1 MLRVAPLLI
10 AAGLLS
16 AVPLA
21 LGPDVVEFRGPP
33 GTVTPNLAAGA
44 NGRTIL
50 TWLEPDPSGSATL
63 RFATRT
69 GGRWS
74 APGTI
79 LTSDRF
85 FVNWADFPSLIET
98 ADGQW
103 VVHFLEKT
111 EAKPYAYHVRLM
123 TSKDRGQTW
132 SQPFTAHEDKSPTE
146 HGFVAMVPR
155 PGAGADL
162 LWLDGRAMGG
172 PEGGPMGVRT
182 RGLGASGRLE
192 PENELDSRTCECCQA
207 TMARTTEGLIAA
219 YRDRSEGEVR
229 DIAVTRQ
236 VEGRW
241 TRPTIVAADN
251 WVHRACPVNGPSLAA
266 DGRQV
271 ALVWYTGVGD
281 APQVSAVLS
290 TDAGATF
297 GPRVRVNEGTTLGR
311 VHAVALGN
319 GAFAVVW
326 LEDGKDG
333 QAVWKLRRVDQGGR
347 LGPPREVA
355 TVTRAR
361 LAGFPRLALNGT
373 DLLLTFTASG
383 PEGGVRVL
391 RLPPPPAGPGS

>member
-1 MLRVAPLLI
+1 MLRLAPLLI
-10 AAGLLS
+10 ATGLLS
-16 AVPLA
+16 A
-21 LGPDVVEFRGPP
+21 GPFVDSADTIEFSGPP
-33 GTVTPNLAAGA
+33 GTVTPNLAVGA

-50 TWLEPDPSGSATL
+50 TWLEPDGSGSAAL

-74 APGTI
+74 QPGTI
-79 LTSDRF
+79 LTSDKF

-111 EAKPYAYHVRLM
+111 EEKPYAYHVRLM
-123 TSKDRGQTW
+123 TSRDQGRTW
-132 SQPFTAHEDKSPTE
+132 SAPFTAHDDKLPTE

-155 PGAGADL
+155 PTSGADL

-172 PEGGPMGVRT
+172 PGGGPMGIRT

-192 PENELDSRTCECCQA
+192 PETELDDRTCECCQA
-207 TMARTTEGLIAA
+207 TMARTTDGLVAA

-229 DIAVTRQ
+229 DIAVARQ
-236 VEGRW
+236 VGGRW
-241 TRPTIVAADN
+241 TEPAIVAADG

-271 ALVWYTGVGD
+271 ALVWYTGVND
-281 APQVSAVLS
+281 TPQVSVVLS
-290 TDAGATF
+290 SNSGATF
-297 GPRVRVNEGTTLGR
+297 GTRVQVNEGPTLGR
-311 VHAVALGN
+311 VHAVALGG
-319 GAFAVVW
+319 GAFAMVW
-326 LEDGKDG
+326 LEEGNDG
-333 QAVWKLRRVDQGGR
+333 QAIWRLRRVDEGGR
-347 LGPPREVA
+347 LGPARDVA

-361 LAGFPRLALNGT
+361 LAGFPRLARNGT

-383 PEGGVRVL
+383 PDGGVRVL
-391 RLPPPPAGPGS
+391 RLPTPPRKPGS